1 MPRRILLTLTVAIG
15 VCIFTQ
21 RNARAGGWGP
31 YFSWGRDAP
40 TTGIPDTLINQIDYI
55 FRSLPRD
62 ILDEAKRLA
71 ERTDVDTRVN
81 HLTFGVMYDSAPS
94 RDKLLNYR
102 FTLGFDLVT
111 TISLESARINITGA
125 EPLDVTGIADRRG
138 VDLDKTG
145 YGVTMGHTL
154 GFGLVQED
162 FIKWWLGP
170 GIRFNFNYYDLA
182 KSFEGGNLS
191 IGGGPETG
199 INLHIRPDISICISG
214 GIHWNAFAYG
224 MGSKSQNLGSFVW
237 GNGPFYFV
245 QVSGLF
251 HTGDDIDPWQA
262 QAPASAIPT
271 QEGQSPVLT
280 PLPDE

>member
-21 RNARAGGWGP
+21 GNARAGGWGP

-40 TTGIPDTLINQIDYI
+40 TTEIPDTLINELNARIPGI
-55 FRSLPRD
+55 KEFVKP
-62 ILDEAKRLA
+62 I
-71 ERTDVDTRVN
+71 DVDTRVN

-111 TISLESARINITGA
+111 TISLESGRIDIPGLG
-125 EPLDVTGIADRRG
+125 PSDVTGIADQVG

-199 INLHIRPDISICISG
+199 INLHIWPDISICISG

-251 HTGDDIDPWQA
+251 HTGDDIDAWQTR
-262 QAPASAIPT
+262 APASAIPT